1 MKTIVN
7 FLKKTL
13 ASIDWIL
20 VLAIIPIAGAGLV
33 TMNSFVASNT
43 FFQRQ
48 LVWLIV
54 SFAVFFIFS
63 AIDFK
68 FLRRTSVIVWL
79 FGISVGLLASLFVVG
94 SVWKGAQ
101 SWLSFGFLSFQPAEF
116 VKIILIILLA
126 KYFSR
131 RYVEIKNIRHILVS
145 GAYAGVLFLLILVQP
160 DFGSAIIIFLIWFGM
175 VMVSGISKKHLTIL
189 GLIALSGVIF
199 LWLAVFQDYQKDRI
213 LSFIHPLEDIQGAGY
228 NAYQSTVTVGS
239 GQLWGKGLGYGTQS
253 RLRFLPEYQTDFIF
267 AAYAEEWG
275 FAGVMILFICYG
287 IVIWRILSNAMYGA
301 TNFEIFYGIG
311 LSILLMSHLMIH
323 VGMNIGLLPVTG
335 ITVPFMSYG
344 GSHLLVTFAGLGILM
359 GMRRYSRATHR
370 SVLKNEFFGV

>member
-1 MKTIVN
+1 MKTIFN
-7 FLKKTL
+7 FFKKTL

-20 VLAIIPIAGAGLV
+20 VLAILPIVGAGLV
-33 TMNSFVASNT
+33 TMNSFVATNT

-48 LVWLIV
+48 MIWLII

-68 FLRRTSVIVWL
+68 FLRRTSVIIWL

-94 SVWKGAQ
+94 SVWKGAN
-101 SWLSFGFLSFQPAEF
+101 SWLSFGFFSFQPAEF

-145 GAYAGVLFLLILVQP
+145 GAYAGILFLLILVQP

-189 GLIALSGVIF
+189 GIIALSGVAF
-199 LWLAVFQDYQKDRI
+199 LWVAVFQDYQKDRI
-213 LSFIHPLEDIQGAGY
+213 LSFVHPLEDIQGAGY

-275 FAGVMILFICYG
+275 FVGVIILFIFYG

-359 GMRRYSRATHR
+359 GMRRYSRATHK

>member
-79 FGISVGLLASLFVVG
+79 FGISIGLLASLFVVG